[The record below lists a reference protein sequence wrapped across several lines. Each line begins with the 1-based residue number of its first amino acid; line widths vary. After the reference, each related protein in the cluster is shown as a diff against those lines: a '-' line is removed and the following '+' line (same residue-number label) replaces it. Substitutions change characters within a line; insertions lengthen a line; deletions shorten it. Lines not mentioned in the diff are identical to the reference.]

1 MEAVHGLHLEQRE
14 EEIRGMQCVHSNA
27 AMKFFPSWDDH
38 WTLADIE
45 DTDQSYHVFC
55 NKEIQVQTFCD
66 QDRFLAAI
74 QTNGDVTLLF
84 TVGRK
89 QKFPLCSRVN
99 CSRQVK
105 CICYK
110 KYKLFLKDG
119 ESEEDDESRYYWNKR
134 GGKKP
139 VLVEHFLD
147 RNPGEG
153 YCKKHG

>member
-1 MEAVHGLHLEQRE
+1 MEAVHGLHVERRE

-27 AMKFFPSWDDH
+27 AMKFFSSWDDH
-38 WTLADIE
+38 WTLADIAK
-45 DTDQSYHVFC
+45 TDQSYHVFC
-55 NKEIQVQTFCD
+55 NPEIKVETFCD
-66 QDRFLAAI
+66 QERFLAAI

-89 QKFPLCSRVN
+89 QKFPLCSRVG

-119 ESEEDDESRYYWNKR
+119 ESEDDDESRYYWNTR
-134 GGKKP
+134 VGKKP
-139 VLVEHFLD
+139 VFFPIFNFYLPVSMF
-147 RNPGEG
+147 
-153 YCKKHG
+153 